1 MMELRI
7 ILPEKTYWQGKVK
20 KVTGEAVN
28 GFFCLLPRHV
38 DFLTVMVPG
47 IFFALTDS
55 NQDIYIAINEGLLIK
70 AREQV
75 TLSVRGAIKGD
86 NLGNLL
92 RQVEENFMKINE
104 QERGA
109 RNALQKLEADFIRR
123 FLDLEAH
130 G

>member
-28 GFFCLLPRHV
+28 GFFCLLPGHV
-38 DFLTVMVPG
+38 DFVTVMVPG

-55 NQDIYIAINEGLLIK
+55 EKDIYIAINEGLLIK
-70 AREQV
+70 AKEQV

-86 NLGNLL
+86 NLGNLM
-92 RQVEENFMKINE
+92 RQVEENFVKINE
-104 QERGA
+104 RERGA